1 MTTKARKKFV
11 IKATTFDSRDRIIS
25 VGYNSYTKTH
35 PRQAKIADMVGL
47 DDKQYLHAEVAA
59 IIRSKGRDIHKI
71 KIERYD
77 SEGNPKLAAPCP
89 VCQMAI
95 KMAGIKFV
103 EYTVG

>member
-1 MTTKARKKFV
+1 
-11 IKATTFDSRDRIIS
+11 
-25 VGYNSYTKTH
+25 
-35 PRQAKIADMVGL
+35 MVGL

-89 VCQMAI
+89 VCQLAI

-103 EYTVG
+103 EHTVG

>member
-1 MTTKARKKFV
+1 MTTTARKKFV

-35 PRQAKIADMVGL
+35 PKQAKMAAMVGL
-47 DDKQYLHAEVAA
+47 DVKQHLHAEIAA

-89 VCQMAI
+89 VCQLAI

-103 EYTVG
+103 EHTVG

>member
-1 MTTKARKKFV
+1 MRTTARKKFV
-11 IKATTFDSRDRIIS
+11 IKATTYDAKDRVIS

-35 PRQAKIADMVGL
+35 PKQAKIAAKVGL
-47 DDKQYLHAEVAA
+47 DVKQHLHAEIAA
-59 IIRSKGRDIHKI
+59 IIKSKRRDIHKI

-77 SEGNPKLAAPCP
+77 SQGNPKMAAPCP

-103 EYTVG
+103 EHTVG